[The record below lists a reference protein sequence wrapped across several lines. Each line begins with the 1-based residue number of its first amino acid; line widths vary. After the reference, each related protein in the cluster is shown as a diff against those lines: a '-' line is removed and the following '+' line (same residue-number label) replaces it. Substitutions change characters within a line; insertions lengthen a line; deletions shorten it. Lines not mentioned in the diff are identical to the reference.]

1 MNFTRIMNSTANLIR
16 TNSPMILTALGV
28 SGTVTTTVLAVRSGM
43 KHQRVFPRD
52 KFEYDTKREEALL
65 VWKIYIPPVLSAG
78 VTVACIIGAA
88 KASSRRTA
96 AITAAYSL
104 SERAF
109 TEYREKVVEVLGK
122 NKDQKVRDAVAQD
135 KVNANPPAVMLTASD
150 GEVLCCELLTGR
162 YFKSDMEALR
172 KAENKINSMALGNG
186 EASLSDLY
194 YLLGLP
200 WTTFSSENGWT
211 GERLLE
217 LEYSPIMAPGDKPCL
232 AFDYSYIKPL

>member
-1 MNFTRIMNSTANLIR
+1 MSHKETAEI
-16 TNSPMILTALGV
+16 
-28 SGTVTTTVLAVRSGM
+28 
-43 KHQRVFPRD
+43 
-52 KFEYDTKREEALL
+52 
-65 VWKIYIPPVLSAG
+65 VWKVYIPPVVSAG
-78 VTVACIIGAA
+78 VTIACIVGAA

-122 NKDQKVRDAVAQD
+122 NKDQKVRDAIAQD
-135 KVNANPPAVMLTASD
+135 KVTNNPPPAILTTSD

-211 GERLLE
+211 AERLLE
-217 LEYSPIMAPGDKPCL
+217 LEFSPIMAPGDKPCL

>member
-1 MNFTRIMNSTANLIR
+1 MNFTRIMHSTTNLIR
-16 TNSPMILTALGV
+16 TNSPAILTALGV
-28 SGTVTTTVLAVRSGM
+28 SGTVTTAVLAVRSGM
-43 KHQRVFPRD
+43 EHARLLSPHESCTMSRRETAEIVWRV
-52 KFEYDTKREEALL
+52 
-65 VWKIYIPPVLSAG
+65 YIPPAVSTG
-78 VTVACIIGAA
+78 VAVVCIIGAA

-122 NKDQKVRDAVAQD
+122 NKDQKVRDAIAQD
-135 KVNANPPAVMLTASD
+135 KVTNNPPTAIITAND

-217 LEYSPIMAPGDKPCL
+217 LEFSPIMAPGDKPCL

>member
-1 MNFTRIMNSTANLIR
+1 MHSTANLIR
-16 TNSPMILTALGV
+16 TNSPSILTALGV
-28 SGTVTTTVLAVRSGM
+28 SGTITTTVLAVRSGIE
-43 KHQRVFPRD
+43 HQRIFPRD
-52 KFEYDTKREEALL
+52 KFEYSTKREEVIL
-65 VWKIYIPPVLSAG
+65 VWRIYIPPAISAG

-109 TEYREKVVEVLGK
+109 TEYKEKVVEVLGK
-122 NKDQKVRDAVAQD
+122 NKDQKVRDAIAQD
-135 KVNANPPAVMLTASD
+135 KVDKNPPAAIITTSNGMI
-150 GEVLCCELLTGR
+150 LCCELLTSR
-162 YFKSDMEALR
+162 YFESDMESLR

-217 LEYSPIMAPGDKPCL
+217 LEFSPIMAPGDKPCL

>member
-1 MNFTRIMNSTANLIR
+1 MSHRETAEI
-16 TNSPMILTALGV
+16 
-28 SGTVTTTVLAVRSGM
+28 
-43 KHQRVFPRD
+43 
-52 KFEYDTKREEALL
+52 
-65 VWKIYIPPVLSAG
+65 VWKVYIPPALSAG
-78 VTVACIIGAA
+78 VTIACIIGSA

-109 TEYREKVVEVLGK
+109 SEYKEKVVEVLGK
-122 NKDQKVRDAVAQD
+122 NKDQKVRDAIAQD
-135 KVNANPPAVMLTASD
+135 KVDKNPPTAIITTSN
-150 GEVLCCELLTGR
+150 GTVLCCELLTGR
-162 YFKSDMEALR
+162 YFESDMEALR

-194 YLLGLP
+194 YLLDLP

-211 GERLLE
+211 SERLLE
-217 LEYSPIMAPGDKPCL
+217 LEFSPIMAPGDKPCL